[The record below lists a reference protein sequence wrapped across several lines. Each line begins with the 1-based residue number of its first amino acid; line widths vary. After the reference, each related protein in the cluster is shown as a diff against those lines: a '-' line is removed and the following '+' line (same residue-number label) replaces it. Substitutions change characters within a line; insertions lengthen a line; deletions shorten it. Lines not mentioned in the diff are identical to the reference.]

1 MRAKLFLF
9 IGKYLKINQPAHPP
23 IQQENKKKR
32 KQIKKETYIQTN
44 KQTNKPKKQNNK
56 QTSIAYIV
64 FHVCLPCMTAN
75 NMLQYSL

>member
-44 KQTNKPKKQNNK
+44 KQTNKKTKQQTNK
-56 QTSIAYIV
+56 YCIYCVS
-64 FHVCLPCMTAN
+64 CLPT
-75 NMLQYSL
+75 LYDSK